1 MRPKRRRWP
10 AQLKTPAALKKTMA
24 LTILFEGNAEE
35 RLNWL
40 EGKKAVRAAS
50 SNVEAISS
58 RASCK
63 NT

>member
-1 MRPKRRRWP
+1 
-10 AQLKTPAALKKTMA
+10 MA